1 VYLYHLANLVIR
13 LQNLVELLHLLLLHI
28 FVVVECLRGREEG
41 KESFLWDSLLD
52 CAGLVCGLVSL
63 FLDFDADRKV
73 F

>member
-13 LQNLVELLHLLLLHI
+13 LQNLVELLHFLLLHI
-28 FVVVECLRGREEG
+28 FVVVECLRRREEG

-52 CAGLVCGLVSL
+52 CAGFVCGLVSL
-63 FLDFDADRKV
+63 FLDFDADRKI